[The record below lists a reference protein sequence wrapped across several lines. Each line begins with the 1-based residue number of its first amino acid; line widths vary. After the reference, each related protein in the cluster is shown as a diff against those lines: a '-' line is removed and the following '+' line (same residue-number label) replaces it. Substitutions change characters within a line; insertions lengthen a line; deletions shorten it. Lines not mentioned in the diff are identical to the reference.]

1 MKSKINLKFFLLI
14 CLLSFSSVK
23 GQNSG
28 IEILRKVMENTLN
41 LKNAL
46 YSFTINSENEND
58 LFPTYGKL
66 YVEGK
71 KYFIDTEVIDQIFD
85 GSILYTIIHENK
97 EIIVTSGSN
106 TFFNFSPGQLF
117 NFFKDDFEIDID
129 NSDNESL
136 SISAISKIQDD
147 IIYKIIID
155 SNMLSIKQID
165 LLNRNNLV
173 LSTFLTL
180 SYNINL
186 PLPGSLF
193 KFDKEN
199 FKDYILIED

>member
-58 LFPTYGKL
+58 LFPTNGKL

-97 EIIVTSGSN
+97 
-106 TFFNFSPGQLF
+106 
-117 NFFKDDFEIDID
+117 
-129 NSDNESL
+129 
-136 SISAISKIQDD
+136 
-147 IIYKIIID
+147 
-155 SNMLSIKQID
+155 
-165 LLNRNNLV
+165 
-173 LSTFLTL
+173 
-180 SYNINL
+180 
-186 PLPGSLF
+186 
-193 KFDKEN
+193 
-199 FKDYILIED
+199 